1 MSLLKVENLSAGYG
15 KVDVLFGISFS
26 LLAGKSLGIVGPN
39 GVGKST
45 LLKTIAGEIAPKSG
59 SISLQGKNIAGQKA

>member
-26 LLAGKSLGIVGPN
+26 LLA
-39 GVGKST
+39 
-45 LLKTIAGEIAPKSG
+45 
-59 SISLQGKNIAGQKA
+59 